1 MSSTI
6 HVHNTY
12 LYIFIRRNIRNV
24 FMLSCFLI
32 ELQGWG
38 IAKKAWCVGLL
49 VGKPRAC
56 SHIYNVWVFSRSD
69 SIGAAAAPEPSLG
82 TGKKK
87 LGTCQLT
94 EPRVTPQMV
103 DDSGGG
109 IEIHPILAL
118 NVKSIW
124 FFEIFKLKSTQ
135 KYHEIMYDELNHE
148 EQLTRGWNIP

>member
-1 MSSTI
+1 
-6 HVHNTY
+6 
-12 LYIFIRRNIRNV
+12 
-24 FMLSCFLI
+24 
-32 ELQGWG
+32 
-38 IAKKAWCVGLL
+38 
-49 VGKPRAC
+49 
-56 SHIYNVWVFSRSD
+56 
-69 SIGAAAAPEPSLG
+69 
-82 TGKKK
+82 
-87 LGTCQLT
+87 
-94 EPRVTPQMV
+94 MV